1 MSSLVLITGLGQAN
15 PRQSSVFPGMVV
27 AFSSLVIAWVI
38 GYLTVTEN
46 W

>member
-15 PRQSSVFPGMVV
+15 PRQSSVFSDMVKLSFV
-27 AFSSLVIAWVI
+27 VNRC
-38 GYLTVTEN
+38 GYKIILTVAQT